1 MNRSAIFSTLIL
13 LGKDHC
19 QPSPHTLF
27 SSFQTET
34 VNPLNSS
41 FLPATLPSLFLCTWL
56 IYIPHTSGPTQHLS
70 FGDWYSNH
78 NAPAFHTCGRIP
90 FLPKPRRSFS
100 FCRSS
105 ILLVHLS
112 TDGHGLLLPLGI
124 TDNSAAVSHTGV
136 WDHRPASA
144 LTSVWYMLG
153 SGTARSEG
161 NSRFRNHGIF
171 HSGCPIMHLDQQL
184 PEACHFSTSFL
195 TLGKL
200 WFCLFDNSHPKVY
213 QVTSHCTSGLH
224 FPHP

>member
-1 MNRSAIFSTLIL
+1 M
-13 LGKDHC
+13 
-19 QPSPHTLF
+19 
-27 SSFQTET
+27 
-34 VNPLNSS
+34 
-41 FLPATLPSLFLCTWL
+41 
-56 IYIPHTSGPTQHLS
+56 HLS

-78 NAPAFHTCGRIP
+78 NAPAFHTCERIP
-90 FLPKPRRSFS
+90 FLPKPGCYSS
-100 FCRSS
+100 LCRSS

-124 TDNSAAVSHTGV
+124 TNVSVAMSHTSV

-171 HSGCPIMHLDQQL
+171 HNRCPIMHLDQQL

-200 WFCLFDNSHPKVY
+200 WFCLFDNSHLKVY
-213 QVTSHCTSGLH
+213 QVTSHGASGLH
-224 FPHP
+224 FRYHWNVRIYFCVPCGHWPIFSGGIRTHILKTSFNHVVVGSKQLSL